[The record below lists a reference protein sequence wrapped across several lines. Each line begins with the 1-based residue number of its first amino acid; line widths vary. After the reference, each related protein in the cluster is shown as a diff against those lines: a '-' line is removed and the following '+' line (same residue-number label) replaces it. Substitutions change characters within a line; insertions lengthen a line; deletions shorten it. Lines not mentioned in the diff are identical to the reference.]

1 MRRFSFCFLSSVF
14 LLVIALFSPT
24 SRVGAE
30 QFIQNKVKL
39 KNVFVDIHYDKSQ
52 VNLVR
57 TEDQNSTKI
66 SLVDKKSGK
75 ILETYGEIIQPLEQ
89 VATKTVGMN
98 DASVANAS
106 GTYSISTVY
115 RERNDG
121 PAVSR
126 LSTQL
131 YIYSYDSFRQ
141 INKVLNTWWSEASGG
156 SWYLTRDVANTV
168 SMTGS
173 FPTTKVQTSGS
184 ATIEVK
190 TSYSIT
196 GSFSISALKE
206 AGFTYGYSS
215 GSDIYYRKPIN
226 LGFVYSLY

>member
-1 MRRFSFCFLSSVF
+1 MKRFSFCFLSAVC
-14 LLVIALFSPT
+14 LLAIALFSPP
-24 SRVGAE
+24 SSVEAE
-30 QFIQNKVKL
+30 QFIENKVKL

-57 TEDQNSTKI
+57 TEDQNSTKLH
-66 SLVDKKSGK
+66 LVDKKSGK
-75 ILETYGEIIQPLEQ
+75 ILETYGEIVQPLEQ
-89 VATKTVGMN
+89 VPTKTN
-98 DASVANAS
+98 DASVASAA